1 MLLYKTQ
8 PKNDT
13 HNHLINMSAKE
24 KLVSSLMEGIN
35 HRDNKNMDVSTLV
48 TDASVIDGMI
58 AQGCYENILFVTS
71 PIRND
76 RLRSRRYQPID
87 NAGDLLTPVVHVA
100 NESAGKAHVTI
111 TSDGHLYSKVYKNW
125 DIPMIPIENHYEVGS
140 PVTVRLKTSVKFDAV
155 VLLGC
160 AGSGHKHNLAD
171 VKKQFAKY
179 CTKDFTLI
187 DVHRK
192 NSRTIRGKR
201 LDLTQQ
207 IKRYITCVNALQP
220 LYNQNLKVPLQLLIT
235 GEKKAKEWSMYYRL
249 GDNIQNINE
258 FYRVYK

>member
-8 PKNDT
+8 PKDDT

-24 KLVSSLMEGIN
+24 RLVESLMEGIN

-48 TDASVIDGMI
+48 TDASVVDGLI

-71 PIRND
+71 PIRNP
-76 RLRSRRYQPID
+76 RLRSSYYQPID

-100 NESAGKAHVTI
+100 NESAGKAYVTVPNE
-111 TSDGHLYSKVYKNW
+111 GHMYSKVYKNW
-125 DIPMIPIENHYEVGS
+125 DIPIVQMEEHFEVGS
-140 PVTVRLKTSVKFDAV
+140 AVTVRLNTSVKFDAV

-160 AGSGHKHNLAD
+160 GGSGHKHNISD
-171 VKKQFAKY
+171 VKKKFARY
-179 CTKDFTLI
+179 CTEDFTLI
-187 DVHRK
+187 DVYRK
-192 NSRTIRGKR
+192 GSRTIRGET
-201 LDLTQQ
+201 LDLTQE

-220 LYNQNLKVPLQLLIT
+220 LYNNFLKVPLQLLIT
-235 GEKKAKEWSMYYRL
+235 GQKKQKEWSMYYRL
-249 GDNIQNINE
+249 GDNISRINE